1 MAHSSTADLPE
12 KQWKRIY
19 SRELGIVLGLYGL
32 LLGLSNV
39 GLNHVDN
46 NWRYAIVLLP
56 MIGFAGL
63 PLVISRMAQ
72 RVDELQ
78 RDRIRTAIFHS
89 FFATATIT
97 FAYGFL
103 EEAGAAR
110 QSMFWVWAL
119 MGAGVIV
126 SMGVQRLRDR

>member
-1 MAHSSTADLPE
+1 MARSSAQDLPE
-12 KQWKRIY
+12 KRWGRAY
-19 SRELGIVLGLYGL
+19 AREMGIVFGLYGL

-39 GLNHVDN
+39 GLSRVDN

-56 MIGFAGL
+56 ILACAGL
-63 PLVISRMAQ
+63 PLVIARMHD
-72 RVDELQ
+72 RVDERQ
-78 RDRIRTAIFHS
+78 REQMRTALLHS
-89 FFATATIT
+89 FAGTALIT

-103 EEAGAAR
+103 EEAGAPR